1 MRRSKTKSKLSITTW
16 NTRGLITQDTRDVK
30 LTHILKY
37 NSDVVCLIDSHLKEK
52 HLPQLRRNYISYNIY
67 ANTKGP
73 TSSRGIL
80 IMIKKNKDFGTQIL
94 HQSEDGNLLII
105 KTEYEGND
113 ILLAAT
119 YAPNEDNPT
128 FFNDLATKLEALDY
142 QYKIITGDFN
152 LTVDPK
158 N

>member
-80 IMIKKNKDFGTQIL
+80 VMIKKNKE
-94 HQSEDGNLLII
+94 SLITFIKI
-105 KTEYEGND
+105 KTT
-113 ILLAAT
+113 IT
-119 YAPNEDNPT
+119 R
-128 FFNDLATKLEALDY
+128 
-142 QYKIITGDFN
+142 IIWLN
-152 LTVDPK
+152 VEK
-158 N
+158 VIY